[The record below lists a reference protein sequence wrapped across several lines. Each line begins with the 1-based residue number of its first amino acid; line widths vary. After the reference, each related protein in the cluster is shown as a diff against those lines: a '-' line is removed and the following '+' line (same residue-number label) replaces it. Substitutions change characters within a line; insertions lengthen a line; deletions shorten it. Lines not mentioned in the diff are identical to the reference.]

1 MKPNGRA
8 TIKDVAQRSGVSTT
22 TVSHV
27 LNDVPGKRISEQTR
41 SRVLQAAAELLYR
54 PNKLAQGLRTHRTHL
69 IGFLSDQVST
79 TPFAGRMILGA
90 QDAAAEAGSLL
101 VLLNS
106 GGDPEIE
113 EREVEALL
121 ERQVDGIVY
130 AVFYHRVVTPPAGLR
145 RGPAVLLDARSAEG
159 DFSSVIPD
167 EVGGSRAGVE
177 ELLAAGHR
185 RIGFLNH
192 EDDIPAR
199 ALRLAGYRQALEV
212 YGVPFD
218 ESLVLERCST
228 ALGGFDGAQ
237 TLLDRPDAP
246 SALFCATDRMA
257 MGAYQA
263 AQERSLSIPGDVSIV
278 GFDDQELVADSL
290 RPGLTTVALPHYQ
303 MGQWA
308 VRRLLEHIANPLSEP
323 THALIPC
330 PLVRRSSVG
339 PPSRM
344 SASGAVNQAAGR
356 GGEPGPA

>member
-1 MKPNGRA
+1 MELRGRA
-8 TIKDVAQRSGVSTT
+8 TIRDVAERSGVSTT

-27 LNDVPGKRISEQTR
+27 LNEVPGKRISEQTR
-41 SRVLQAAAELLYR
+41 VRVTQAAADLHYR
-54 PNKLAQGLRTHRTHL
+54 PNKLAQGLRTQRTGL
-69 IGFLSDQVST
+69 IGFLSDHVST

-90 QDAAAEAGSLL
+90 QDAAAEAASLL

-106 GGDPEIE
+106 GGDPEVE

-130 AVFYHRVVTPPAGLR
+130 AAFYHRVVTPPQGLR
-145 RGPAVLLDARSAEG
+145 RGPAVLLDARGVDGE
-159 DFSSVIPD
+159 FSSVIPD

-177 ELLAAGHR
+177 QLLAAGHR
-185 RIGFLNH
+185 RIGFVNNQ
-192 EDDIPAR
+192 DDIPAR
-199 ALRLAGYRQALEV
+199 TLRLAGYRQALEV

-218 ESLVLERCST
+218 HSLMVEREPS
-228 ALGGFDGAQ
+228 ARGGFDGAMA
-237 TLLDRPDAP
+237 LLSGIEMPT
-246 SALFCATDRMA
+246 ALFCATDRMA

-263 AQERSLSIPGDVSIV
+263 AQELSLSIPRDLSIV

-308 VRRLLEHIANPLSEP
+308 VRRLLEQIDAPESQP

-330 PLVRRSSVG
+330 PVVRRESVG
-339 PPSRM
+339 PPSR
-344 SASGAVNQAAGR
+344 AVRGL
-356 GGEPGPA
+356 GGEPQPA